1 MRCRLFGLVCLLL
14 FWTAGSLAIRAQAPT
29 AQISGT
35 VVDPAGHILPGVLV
49 TLESVAGAPPT
60 IDAPATSV
68 VASTTV
74 PILAQSVIRGDDPAV
89 CRCRSRHRYALD
101 SFLAGASGVDT

>member
-14 FWTAGSLAIRAQAPT
+14 FWVAGSLAIRAQAPT

-35 VVDPAGHILPGVLV
+35 VVDPADHVLPGVAV
-49 TLESVAGAPPT
+49 MLESVAGGPPT

-68 VASTTV
+68 VVSTIT
-74 PILAQSVIRGDDPAV
+74 SETGRFEFD
-89 CRCRSRHRYALD
+89 AL
-101 SFLAGASGVDT
+101 SAGT